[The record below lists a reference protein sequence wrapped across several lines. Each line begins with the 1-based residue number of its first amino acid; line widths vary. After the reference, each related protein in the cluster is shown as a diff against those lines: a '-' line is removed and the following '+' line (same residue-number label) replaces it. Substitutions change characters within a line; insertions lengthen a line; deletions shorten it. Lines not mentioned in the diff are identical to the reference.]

1 MGAKM
6 VAPTDVTLS
15 GFTGNLTCK
24 TDADC
29 YKSGLVGIWYPA
41 TTDAEK
47 KQICC
52 LYYEVV
58 TAPSGTNK
66 AAGDEKLLLYK
77 KYYGV
82 PTTAGEA
89 TKFCME
95 KYPEFFTALAA
106 SNPTFDVKT
115 GEVTSSVDSGQFQVK
130 TYCDGSAAAL
140 QVAAVVG
147 AAVSISMY

>member
-6 VAPTDVTLS
+6 VAPTDVTEL
-15 GFTGNLTCK
+15 GTKFNLACK

-29 YKSGLVGIWYPA
+29 YKAFGDVATAA

-47 KQICC
+47 KERCC
-52 LYYEVV
+52 LYYEIIDP
-58 TAPSGTNK
+58 PSGTYK
-66 AAGDEKLLLYK
+66 ADGEADLLKYK
-77 KYYGV
+77 KYFGV

-89 TKFCME
+89 TKICMP
-95 KYPEFFTALAA
+95 KYPEFFTALAT

-115 GEVTSSVDSGQFQVK
+115 GEVTSAADKGQYKVQI
-130 TYCDGSAAAL
+130 YCDGSAAAL